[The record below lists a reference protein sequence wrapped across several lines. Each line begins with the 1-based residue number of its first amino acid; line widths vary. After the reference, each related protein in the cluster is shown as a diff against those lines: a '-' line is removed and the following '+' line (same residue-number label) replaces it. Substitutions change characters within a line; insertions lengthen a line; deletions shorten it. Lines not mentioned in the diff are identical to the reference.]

1 MITLILAVGTTGA
14 LLVMLAIA
22 LDNLWAFPRLSPTS
36 ATAPMA
42 RVSVLIPA
50 RDEAAVIGRTVGAL
64 LGQEPPVHE
73 VLVLDDGST
82 DGTGG
87 AAHAA
92 AGADPR
98 LRVLDGA
105 PLPAGWVGKNWACH
119 QLGQAATGDVLLFTD
134 ADVCWEAGALSAVIR
149 LQASLDADL
158 LTVWPTQATVTWG
171 ERLVV
176 PLMGLAVMAYLP
188 VQLVHRTPYATAA
201 AANGQCLAFRRAAY
215 TAVGGHAAVA
225 RDVIEDVTLAK
236 RIKRA
241 GLHLRMAD
249 GAGLVRCRMY
259 DGWPA
264 VRDGYA
270 KNILA
275 GQGNAVPLLLLSV
288 FFHLAVFVWPWVWL
302 ALRRPAWGWPLWPLL
317 LVTLGVGVR
326 AVTARATGQRV
337 RDALWMPVSVLLM
350 TRIAFHAIGW
360 RIRYGAPR
368 WKGRTLPTRST
379 AGPVTASPDSDAP
392 AFDAADVGHGKIK
405 SSTVDP
411 TSVDPATIDADEPAP
426 VHHTT

>member
-1 MITLILAVGTTGA
+1 MIALALATVVTGA

-22 LDNLWAFPRLSPTS
+22 LDNFWAFPRLTQPATS
-36 ATAPMA
+36 SASGAP

-50 RDEAAVIGRTVGAL
+50 RDEAAIIGRTVGAL
-64 LGQEPPVHE
+64 LGQQPPVHE
-73 VLVLDDGST
+73 VLVLDDGSI

-87 AAHAA
+87 AAQAA
-92 AGADPR
+92 AGDDSR
-98 LRVLDGA
+98 LRVLKGA
-105 PLPAGWVGKNWACH
+105 PLPAGWAGKNWACH

-134 ADVCWEAGALSAVIR
+134 ADVCWEPGALAAVIG
-149 LQASLDADL
+149 LQTALDADL
-158 LTVWPTQATVTWG
+158 FTVWPTQATITWS

-188 VQLVHRTPYATAA
+188 VQLVHRTPYAAAA

-215 TAVGGHAAVA
+215 AAVGGHAAVA
-225 RDVIEDVTLAK
+225 HDVIEDVTLAK

-275 GQGNAVPLLLLSV
+275 GHGNSIPLLLLSV
-288 FFHLAVFVWPWVWL
+288 FFHLAVFVWPWLWL
-302 ALRRPAWGWPLWPLL
+302 LLRRPAWGWPFWPLL

-326 AVTARATGQRV
+326 ATTARATRQRV
-337 RDALWMPVSVLLM
+337 RDAVWMPVSALLM
-350 TRIAFHAIGW
+350 TRIALHAIGW
-360 RIRYGAPR
+360 QLRYGGPR
-368 WKGRTLPTRST
+368 WKGRTLPSGATTRR
-379 AGPVTASPDSDAP
+379 AAASPDIDVA
-392 AFDAADVGHGKIK
+392 AFDSAAR
-405 SSTVDP
+405 T
-411 TSVDPATIDADEPAP
+411 PADINASHIDTTHVDADEPAP
-426 VHHTT
+426 LHHAT

>member
-22 LDNLWAFPRLSPTS
+22 LGNLWAFPRLSPTS

-50 RDEAAVIGRTVGAL
+50 RDEAAVIGRTVDAL

-176 PLMGLAVMAYLP
+176 PL
-188 VQLVHRTPYATAA
+188 
-201 AANGQCLAFRRAAY
+201 
-215 TAVGGHAAVA
+215 
-225 RDVIEDVTLAK
+225 
-236 RIKRA
+236 
-241 GLHLRMAD
+241 
-249 GAGLVRCRMY
+249 
-259 DGWPA
+259 
-264 VRDGYA
+264 
-270 KNILA
+270 
-275 GQGNAVPLLLLSV
+275 
-288 FFHLAVFVWPWVWL
+288 
-302 ALRRPAWGWPLWPLL
+302 
-317 LVTLGVGVR
+317 
-326 AVTARATGQRV
+326 
-337 RDALWMPVSVLLM
+337 
-350 TRIAFHAIGW
+350 
-360 RIRYGAPR
+360 
-368 WKGRTLPTRST
+368 
-379 AGPVTASPDSDAP
+379 
-392 AFDAADVGHGKIK
+392 
-405 SSTVDP
+405 
-411 TSVDPATIDADEPAP
+411 
-426 VHHTT
+426 